1 MSQELIPDRKY
12 SAKEFWAARP
22 LLAYIKKVASK
33 TRKSEY
39 AILGWLMVWTLAR
52 IPYNLVYKSDVG
64 SASLNMLFLMSG
76 PTGGGKSA
84 ARKAA
89 KENFAFAD
97 VGWSCPAP
105 MQAGSGEAI
114 ADSFYVKTKSTDDD
128 GKTVWVDEWVN
139 PNHCRIFYN
148 DEISFHKGKAHQNS
162 STLEATYLSMYS
174 GDTLGRS
181 LAGGKGKEVPA
192 DEYRALGIFNSQPE
206 VDPFRSDVS
215 KASGMPSRLLNLSAV
230 NPNVRAD
237 YEAAADFELPK
248 KPEEGYQIPK
258 LGGLG
263 DNFDR
268 EFRALPEM
276 DHAHAEEDFLASEG
290 LRDHGESH
298 TLLTRA
304 KAACVM
310 AALEGR
316 TYLQIE
322 DWHLAGHLIDHS
334 RSVNQHI
341 EKVIKEAQRSEA
353 GKSGAILGVKMDAAD
368 SSKELAA
375 IERVS
380 NLIRKHAPDV
390 GFDLSK
396 PKSAAENVAAAKA
409 LAAKFS
415 SRDRDYID
423 PALSLIYNE
432 LSNAQKEG
440 K

>member
-1 MSQELIPDRKY
+1 MSKDLTPDRKY

-39 AILGWLMVWTLAR
+39 AILGWLMVWVLAR
-52 IPYNLVYKSDVG
+52 IPYKTVYKSDVG

-76 PTGGGKSA
+76 PTGTGKSA

-114 ADSFYVKTKSTDDD
+114 ADSFFVKTRTMDDE
-128 GKTVWVDEWVN
+128 GNVVWIDEWVN
-139 PNHCRIFYN
+139 SNHCRIFFN

-192 DEYRALGIFNSQPE
+192 DEYRAMAIFNAQPE
-206 VDPFRSDVS
+206 NDPFRSDAA

-237 YEAAADFELPK
+237 YAAAEAFELPSE
-248 KPEEGYQIPK
+248 PEEGYQIPK

-263 DNFDR
+263 DNFTR
-268 EFRALPEM
+268 EYRALPEM

-290 LRDHGESH
+290 LRDYGESH

-304 KAACVM
+304 KAACVL

-316 TYLQIE
+316 TYLQLE

-334 RSVNQHI
+334 RSVNRHI

-380 NLIRKHAPDV
+380 NSIRRHAPDA
-390 GFDLSK
+390 GYDLSK
-396 PKSAAENVAAAKA
+396 PKSAAENVAAAKT

-415 SRDRDYID
+415 SRDREYID
-423 PALSLIYNE
+423 PALTLIMNE
-432 LSNAQKEG
+432 VTKG
-440 K
+440 GDI